1 MKFGQILVYYIT
13 NISNMVLSQSWTL
26 ETTSGPFDDF
36 IEMKI
41 KQDLA
46 IFNSWHLTFLIAL
59 FKKNEELESWP
70 LFVIE

>member
-46 IFNSWHLTFLIAL
+46 IFNCPIQ
-59 FKKNEELESWP
+59 KNEELESWP